1 MQGPRSPGPHPWE
14 AYRPVWRNRLE
25 GQAEPPLV
33 RSECFAKASVMLFSQ
48 LTWYLVVL
56 GIFIWSP
63 PLPLSPLSL
72 NCKAF
77 KDTDCLYFIF
87 ISICGSASHRVA
99 SLHWCVEVRMGW
111 NQSGREAGPLQPRAV
126 RFLQDAHPTPIF
138 IPENVNWSLRCCLL
152 RKTFMIFLTVHVFL
166 GFWVSVLCTSPVVW
180 FVLLMSLGDMSDLVP
195 WWVNPLKLKTV
206 FYSHLYLP

>member
-1 MQGPRSPGPHPWE
+1 
-14 AYRPVWRNRLE
+14 
-25 GQAEPPLV
+25 
-33 RSECFAKASVMLFSQ
+33 MLFSQ

-56 GIFIWSP
+56 GIFVWSP

-111 NQSGREAGPLQPRAV
+111 NKRGGEAGPLQPMAV
-126 RFLQDAHPTPIF
+126 HFLQDDHPTTIF
-138 IPENVNWSLRCCLL
+138 IAENVNLSLRCCLL

-166 GFWVSVLCTSPVVW
+166 GFWVSVLCTSPVVCIIDVFGGYVW
-180 FVLLMSLGDMSDLVP
+180 PRPLMGKPFEAENSVLFTSVSPIVHDA
-195 WWVNPLKLKTV
+195 W
-206 FYSHLYLP
+206 